1 MNRKLLLVAVAV
13 LVLAALS
20 VGVALAGEGKTV
32 KTLGDEVLKPNVKV
46 EATLRFSPGPTTI
59 DVGDSITWVGADKAD
74 APHTVTLTRNP
85 DALMDEFADLFGGN
99 CPECDAAIGAALG
112 GHFATDP
119 PTLLVDVGDPGFGD
133 DGDSV
138 LFGGPAPDTTQTLT
152 NVSPGESIFYF
163 CAIHPWMQG
172 SINVNG

>member
-1 MNRKLLLVAVAV
+1 MQRKSW
-13 LVLAALS
+13 LVLAVVVLALLGA
-20 VGVALAGEGKTV
+20 GVAMAAADKTV

-59 DVGDSITWVGADKAD
+59 APGDSITWVGADKPG

-85 DALMDEFADLFGGN
+85 DALVQEFADLFLGT
-99 CPECDAAIGAALG
+99 CPECDAAIGAALAS
-112 GHFATDP
+112 HFGAGP
-119 PTLLVDVGDPGFGD
+119 PVIEVGTGDGFGD

-138 LFGGPAPDTTQTLT
+138 LFGDGFPNTTTQTLT
-152 NVSPGESIFYF
+152 NVTPGETLLYF

-172 SINVNG
+172 SIEVTG